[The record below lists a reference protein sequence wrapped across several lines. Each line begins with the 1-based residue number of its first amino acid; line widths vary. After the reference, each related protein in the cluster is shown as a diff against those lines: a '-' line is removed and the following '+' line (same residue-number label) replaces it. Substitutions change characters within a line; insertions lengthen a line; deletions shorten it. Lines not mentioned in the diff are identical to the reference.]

1 MKQAVD
7 EVVFGNPSFEQI
19 TLVQS
24 ATEFDFLLPEI
35 FKTVC
40 PINTSTLV
48 QDELKVL
55 VEYQKDFK
63 SLSESKIKRFTY
75 YDYNLSNVVI
85 NFLKNYEIDATEMVE
100 EIINMTKP
108 LLLKIKYKYQ
118 RPRPYQ
124 LAYYY
129 KDSLFP
135 RKSSSADTP
144 SFPSGHTFQ
153 MNLIQETIGSIYPN
167 TYADLCKLTNE
178 INEQR
183 LYYGLH
189 YASDLDF
196 AKECAELIVKTK
208 IWTSKFQI

>member
-63 SLSESKIKRFTY
+63 SLTESKIKRFTY

-85 NFLKNYEIDATEMVE
+85 NFLKNYEIDATEMV
-100 EIINMTKP
+100 
-108 LLLKIKYKYQ
+108 
-118 RPRPYQ
+118 
-124 LAYYY
+124 
-129 KDSLFP
+129 
-135 RKSSSADTP
+135 
-144 SFPSGHTFQ
+144 
-153 MNLIQETIGSIYPN
+153 
-167 TYADLCKLTNE
+167 
-178 INEQR
+178 
-183 LYYGLH
+183 
-189 YASDLDF
+189 
-196 AKECAELIVKTK
+196 
-208 IWTSKFQI
+208 